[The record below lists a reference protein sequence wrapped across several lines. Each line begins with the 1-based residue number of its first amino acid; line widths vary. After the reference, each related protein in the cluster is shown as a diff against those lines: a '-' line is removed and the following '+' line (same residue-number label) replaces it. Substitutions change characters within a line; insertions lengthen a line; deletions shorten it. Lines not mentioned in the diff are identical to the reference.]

1 MRFIK
6 YNKALKYKENIKS
19 NLSLKNDP
27 SLKNDI
33 HPIEIKIENTNLSN
47 DESVREIIRTNMNN
61 INSTINIESNSKDK
75 EDLNSELSDTFFL
88 SSDNDNIAEW
98 NSKLEE
104 EIIKL
109 SKICEKEGELYKT
122 KSNSFTLYGKSLQTL
137 LIILGTC
144 SVYISSADVS
154 IEVKNVMN
162 IIFGSLTTIVS
173 AVYSV
178 FGFSKKGMKY
188 KEVSTGL
195 DNLSRLLRCETYKP
209 YNSRRGVNELF
220 LFAEVTRDKYLKK
233 IDSE

>member
-1 MRFIK
+1 MRFVN
-6 YNKALKYKENIKS
+6 YNKALKYKENISSQNTES
-19 NLSLKNDP
+19 NQS
-27 SLKNDI
+27 
-33 HPIEIKIENTNLSN
+33 PIEIKIDTISTNETNSN
-47 DESVREIIRTNMNN
+47 NESVREIIRTNMNN
-61 INSTINIESNSKDK
+61 INSTINIDTDKKDS
-75 EDLNSELSDTFFL
+75 LNSDLSDTFFL
-88 SSDNDNIAEW
+88 SSNSDDLAEW

-104 EIIKL
+104 EILKL
-109 SKICEKEGELYKT
+109 SKICEKEGEIYKT
-122 KSNSFTLYGKSLQTL
+122 KSNNFTLYGKTLQTF

-144 SVYISSADVS
+144 SVYISSANINSDVKS
-154 IEVKNVMN
+154 IMN
-162 IIFGSLTTIVS
+162 IIFGSLTTIIS

-209 YNSRRGVNELF
+209 YSSRRGVNELF

>member
-1 MRFIK
+1 MRFVN
-6 YNKALKYKENIKS
+6 YNKALKYKENISSQNTDS
-19 NLSLKNDP
+19 NQS
-27 SLKNDI
+27 
-33 HPIEIKIENTNLSN
+33 PIEIKIETSN
-47 DESVREIIRTNMNN
+47 NNESVRDIIRTNMNS
-61 INSTINIESNSKDK
+61 INSTVNIDSDK
-75 EDLNSELSDTFFL
+75 KSSDRLDSDLSDTFFL
-88 SSDNDNIAEW
+88 SSNSDDLAEW

-104 EIIKL
+104 EILKL
-109 SKICEKEGELYKT
+109 SKICEKEGEIYKS
-122 KSNSFTLYGKSLQTL
+122 KSNNFTLYGKTLQTF

-144 SVYISSADVS
+144 SVYISSANVNSDVKS
-154 IEVKNVMN
+154 IMN
-162 IIFGSLTTIVS
+162 IIFGSLTTIIS

-209 YNSRRGVNELF
+209 YSSRRGVNELF

>member
-1 MRFIK
+1 MRFIN
-6 YNKALKYKENIKS
+6 YSKAINYKDNINTIKDE
-19 NLSLKNDP
+19 KKTDEEG
-27 SLKNDI
+27 I
-33 HPIEIKIENTNLSN
+33 IEIKIVENTN
-47 DESVREIIRTNMNN
+47 ESVREIIKTNMNN
-61 INSTINIESNSKDK
+61 INSLVNKTNKETSDSNF
-75 EDLNSELSDTFFL
+75 SDTFFFT
-88 SSDNDNIAEW
+88 SENDNLVEW
-98 NSKLEE
+98 NSQLEE
-104 EIIKL
+104 EILKL
-109 SKICEKEGELYKT
+109 SKICEKEGELYKL

-144 SVYISSADVS
+144 SVYISSADVNNQVKS
-154 IEVKNVMN
+154 IMN

-173 AVYSV
+173 AIYSV

-209 YNSRRGVNELF
+209 YNSRKGVNELF